1 MTATATIQPTPAIPP
16 GYRGLSAAFLDDL
29 EALARAPEG
38 GWWRDMLAR
47 PDLVL
52 AVRAGYLNVY
62 YRGAALYLIGQR
74 QGRIVA
80 STHARYLVRQRQ
92 GSADLSADGAFALD
106 PDQALWRHY
115 AGPQTLGEMLRAAAH
130 LAGPEKDGVHDLVL
144 ASPRVV
150 DVEISLSAAAPQA
163 TRAGEALGGTDP
175 SCDPKASRQDRI
187 DVATLTEREGKAFVS
202 FHEAKHF
209 TNPELRAGPTRKP
222 PVVAQI
228 ERYRATLTHHA
239 SQLSLSYQAVARAL
253 VRLDRLRQEV
263 TGPGT
268 TSRLD
273 PLVIRVAEDPVPP
286 AIDTE
291 PRLVVFDFDEDQR
304 DGSVWGRHRT
314 RLAQE
319 FGLQVYAVGSTR
331 GRRHAAFR

>member
-1 MTATATIQPTPAIPP
+1 MTATGTIPATPPIPA

-29 EALARAPEG
+29 DALARAPEG
-38 GWWRDMLAR
+38 GWWRDVLAR

-52 AVRAGYLNVY
+52 AVRAGYVNVY

-92 GSADLSADGAFALD
+92 GAADLSADGAFALD

-115 AGPQTLGEMLRAAAH
+115 AGAQTLAEMLRAAAH

-150 DVEISLSAAAPQA
+150 DVEISLSAAAPHA
-163 TRAGEALGGTDP
+163 AGADEVSSGGDL
-175 SCDPKASRQDRI
+175 SGDPKSGRQDRI
-187 DVATLTEREGKAFVS
+187 DVATLTDREGQAFVT

-228 ERYRATLTHHA
+228 ERYRATLAHHA

-253 VRLDRLRQEV
+253 VRLDRLRQEIG
-263 TGPGT
+263 GPGT
-268 TSRLD
+268 LSRLD
-273 PLVIRVAEDPVPP
+273 PLVIRVAEDPAPP
-286 AIDTE
+286 GIDTE
-291 PRLVVFDFDEDQR
+291 PRLVVFGFDEDQR

-314 RLAQE
+314 RLTQE